1 MTLKEYLEARLEESK
16 KDNYAFT
23 NEGAA
28 ILEGREAELQSLLDS
43 ISEGESVI
51 FVCDEYGCL
60 MRE

>member
-43 ISEGESVI
+43 ISEGEIDGSVE
-51 FVCDEYGCL
+51 VKKC
-60 MRE
+60 